1 MSTENADMATGA
13 TAEEID
19 AAFDRGED
27 MRRYFDFEHGELRQP
42 AVVKEVRTYRK
53 VNVDFPADMVDAL
66 DAYAARIGIGRQSLV
81 KAWIW
86 GAAAGGAGARRAARR
101 GAGFRGGAQVG
112 GSSRLH
118 CPYTRGVCNDEG
130 GIMADQRSWESS
142 WVPSPTCPP
151 WRRAPSSS
159 RSWACRTS
167 WSLPA
172 RTATR
177 KRSTSGPAPRPTA
190 ASG

>member
-27 MRRYFDFEHGELRQP
+27 MRRYFDFEHGELRRP

-66 DAYAARIGIGRQSLV
+66 DAYATRIGIGRQSLV

-86 GAAAGGAGARRAARR
+86 ERLREEQERDAR
-101 GAGFRGGAQVG
+101 
-112 GSSRLH
+112 L
-118 CPYTRGVCNDEG
+118 GV
-130 GIMADQRSWESS
+130 
-142 WVPSPTCPP
+142 
-151 WRRAPSSS
+151 APVSVEE
-159 RSWACRTS
+159 
-167 WSLPA
+167 
-172 RTATR
+172 R
-177 KRSTSGPAPRPTA
+177 K
-190 ASG
+190 